1 MSIHNLEKSDNKRGQ
16 NIINDGLYHK
26 NKSIS
31 GPMSKLIEI
40 ALKNAANWK

>member
-1 MSIHNLEKSDNKRGQ
+1 MIELKKSLGKFSTQ
-16 NIINDGLYHK
+16 LAYHK